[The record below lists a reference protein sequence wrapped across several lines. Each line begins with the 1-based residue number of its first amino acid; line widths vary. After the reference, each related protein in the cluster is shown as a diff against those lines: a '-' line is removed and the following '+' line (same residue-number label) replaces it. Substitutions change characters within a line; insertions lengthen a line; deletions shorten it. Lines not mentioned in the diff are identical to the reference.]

1 MTPKNDDLWPL
12 LKCTLIH
19 VHVPTDMHMH
29 TQNIESNTFLAPPL
43 LTSCISAFL
52 FLLSLSLSLSLSVHP
67 LPNIHVFSSV

>member
-52 FLLSLSLSLSLSVHP
+52 FLLWGVHM
-67 LPNIHVFSSV
+67 